1 MLRRVRAPQHLVNWR
16 QRALDR
22 SRNLVVP
29 STAVEDIRCS
39 LPHFSACRKV
49 GFCYRRRSFLV
60 KQQRGPEWSS
70 SRWEVDYLFGEF
82 IFSHSLFLLSA
93 KNLSG

>member
-1 MLRRVRAPQHLVNWR
+1 
-16 QRALDR
+16 
-22 SRNLVVP
+22 
-29 STAVEDIRCS
+29 
-39 LPHFSACRKV
+39 
-49 GFCYRRRSFLV
+49 V